1 MADVSGVSLSG
12 NGLGCVMLGAAV
24 PSGLMFYKLIAAGRQ
39 PVGAV
44 DAVRMGNPAAR
55 TRPPGESPSKPPKRQ
70 DNHEAH
76 RPAAEHASLLKQT
89 PPRAVLRVLSSLGVS
104 MDDVVLCTDTDI
116 DAAGAYRTQWLVATD
131 ERLFVIADDSDPKSP
146 PIRSM
151 RFDDASEF
159 RCETVIGAGLLQ
171 ARVNGVFLDL
181 LRFSNKL
188 GDRFGKVSRKLD
200 RRIKGEPITIDP
212 EDDVDAKR
220 CKSCGLML
228 DFAGETC
235 PHCVNKGA
243 VLARMWKLMLPYK
256 RAAAAMMGLLVFGIT
271 LDLVTPRLTQ
281 YLIDHVLPASAGGY
295 ALRLHKLLTIV
306 LVLAGVQVLR
316 MLVNIVNGR
325 LSSRVGT
332 GITFDMRS
340 RLVKHLQQLSVS
352 YYDRQQVGSLV
363 ARVAYDTEALSGFV
377 SQLTGGFVF
386 QIIMV
391 VLAGVMMFSLDV
403 KLALVTLIPAPLVV
417 AGTII
422 FWRFI
427 YPRYYRLWDA
437 SSKQA
442 GMLSGILSGVR
453 VVKSFGQE
461 HRETERFDQ
470 ASEYLTTSRRRL
482 DMSMSTFNPVM
493 GLVFQLGGWIVWYV
507 GGSDVLGGRMTLG
520 GLMAFF
526 GYLAMFYSPLGAL
539 TQFTNWLTSFV
550 TQAHRIFE
558 ILDAPVQISDKT
570 DPLVR
575 KVEGAIAFQKVSFGY
590 NRHSQVLNDIDLD
603 IKPGE
608 MIGVVGRSGS
618 GKSTIVNLICRFY
631 DVNEGRVLIDGADV
645 RDYAKENL
653 RSQIGVVL
661 QEPFLFRGSILENIT
676 YGKPDATP
684 EQVIAASK
692 AGNCHDFI
700 LRNPHAYDTWVGER
714 GAGLSGGERQRVSI
728 ARVLLTDPRILI
740 LDEATSSVDAES
752 EAAIQSA
759 MAELVKGRTTI
770 AIAHRLSTLRNANR
784 ILVVDNGRIIEEGP
798 HEQLLAQN
806 GLYAR
811 LVKIQGQFAAPPP
824 TIDHLDAESRW
835 NSSGNGQPGVRPFE
849 PRWLTPQ
856 DARIDLC
863 RHGALQ
869 VSIGG
874 ERTFGGVYAVRCFPV
889 RYPRQ
894 YLSLRHLDEHK
905 REVEVGLIRDLD
917 QWPQDVQELID
928 QSLRNRFFVHTIT
941 AIRAIEQVQGYLN
954 FDVETDLGPRRFVM
968 RWQGDKAQDYG
979 ASGKMLMDTE
989 ENRYLIR
996 DLDALTERD
1005 RGLFL
1010 RYIYW

>member
-1 MADVSGVSLSG
+1 MFFKMIATGRPPEGTVGPVRVRRRARQASGRGGS
-12 NGLGCVMLGAAV
+12 A
-24 PSGLMFYKLIAAGRQ
+24 PSPRSPK
-39 PVGAV
+39 P
-44 DAVRMGNPAAR
+44 PAAA
-55 TRPPGESPSKPPKRQ
+55 PSTSSLKR
-70 DNHEAH
+70 
-76 RPAAEHASLLKQT
+76 T
-89 PPRAVLRVLSSLGVS
+89 PPLGIVRLLSRERIGL
-104 MDDVVLCTDTDI
+104 DDLLLSVETDI
-116 DAAGAYRTQWLVATD
+116 DASGAYRPQWLIVTD
-131 ERLFVIADDSDPKSP
+131 ARVLVC
-146 PIRSM
+146 
-151 RFDDASEF
+151 FDGDTPHLEAALNLTDVSEF
-159 RCETVIGAGLLQ
+159 RCEAVIGSGLLQ
-171 ARVNGVFLDL
+171 ARVDGLFVDL

-188 GDRFGKVSRKLD
+188 ADRFGKVARKLD
-200 RRIKGEPITIDP
+200 RQLKGEPITLDA
-212 EDDVDAKR
+212 DDDTDTRR
-220 CKSCGLML
+220 CKSCSLML

-235 PHCVNKGA
+235 PRCVNKGA

-256 RAAAAMMGLLVFGIT
+256 RGAIGMMVLLVCGIA
-271 LDLVTPRLTQ
+271 LDLVAPRLTQ
-281 YLIDHVLPASAGGY
+281 FLIDHVLPAAAGTY
-295 ALRLHKLLTIV
+295 AHRLHGLLAVV
-306 LVLAGVQVLR
+306 LVLASVQVAR
-316 MLVNIVNGR
+316 MLVNIINGR
-325 LSSRVGT
+325 LSSRVST
-332 GITFDMRS
+332 AITFDMRS

-363 ARVAYDTEALSGFV
+363 ARVAYDTEALAGFV
-377 SQLTGGFVF
+377 GQLTGGFLF

-403 KLALVTLIPAPLVV
+403 KLALFTLVPAPLVV

-427 YPRYYRLWDA
+427 YPKYYRLWDA
-437 SSKQA
+437 SGKQA

-461 HRETERFDQ
+461 HREGERFDK
-470 ASEYLTTSRRRL
+470 ASEYLRTSRQRL

-507 GGSDVLGGRMTLG
+507 GGRDVLGGHMTLG

-558 ILDAPVQISDKT
+558 ILDAPVQITDSNQPVARKLDGGITFDKVT
-570 DPLVR
+570 
-575 KVEGAIAFQKVSFGY
+575 FGY
-590 NRHSQVLNDIDLD
+590 NRHAQVLKDVDLE

-631 DVNEGRVLIDGADV
+631 DVNEGRVLIDGTDV

-661 QEPFLFRGSILENIT
+661 QEPFLFRGSILENIS

-684 EQVIAASK
+684 EQVITAAK

-700 LRNPHAYDTWVGER
+700 LKSPHAYDTWVGER

-752 EAAIQSA
+752 EAAIQAA

-770 AIAHRLSTLRNANR
+770 AIAHRLSTLRNADR
-784 ILVVDNGRIIEEGP
+784 ILVVDNGRIVEQGP
-798 HEQLLAQN
+798 HDDLVNQD

-811 LVKIQGQFAAPPP
+811 LVKIQGQFAATPP
-824 TIDHLDAESRW
+824 TVDHLEAETRW
-835 NSSGNGQPGVRPFE
+835 NQQSEISNQQCGSLPPIATFH
-849 PRWLTPQ
+849 PRWLTP
-856 DARIDLC
+856 DLVKLTLC
-863 RHGALQ
+863 RHGALHLM
-869 VSIGG
+869 IEG
-874 ERTFGGVYAVRCFPV
+874 ERPYGGVFAVRCLPV
-889 RYPRQ
+889 RYPCQ

-905 REVEVGLIRDLD
+905 REIEVGLIRDLSE
-917 QWPQDVQELID
+917 WPQDVQDLIEN
-928 QSLRNRFFVHTIT
+928 SLRKRFFVHTIRT
-941 AIRAIEQVQGYLN
+941 IHSIEHYQGYLT
-954 FDVETDLGPRRFVM
+954 FDVETDLGPRQFIM

-979 ASGKMLMDTE
+979 ASGKMLLDTE
-989 ENRYLIR
+989 EERYLVQETE
-996 DLDALTERD
+996 ALPERD
-1005 RGLFL
+1005 RALFL